1 MERSIHAACSVFF
14 KEYYVYRKN
23 DQHVLAEHEELSLT
37 LFSKLKQ
44 KKSSLTV
51 YVSLI
56 IEKNVIS
63 V

>member
-44 KKSSLTV
+44 KKV
-51 YVSLI
+51 V
-56 IEKNVIS
+56 
-63 V
+63 